1 MTDGAGLLWQ
11 AKLRLPHRASF
22 GYQRRTIVK
31 GIPVLLVLLGVVSLL
46 IQLIIALVIVQFV
59 VSLLFAFNVVSPHN
73 DIAGA
78 VYRACNMLL
87 QPLLS
92 PIQRI
97 MPDTRPLDLSPMV
110 LIFGLTILERVLAQL
125 AYQGM

>member
-1 MTDGAGLLWQ
+1 MGTAH
-11 AKLRLPHRASF
+11 KLRLPGGITF
-22 GYQRRTIVK
+22 GYQRHAIGKDV
-31 GIPVLLVLLGVVSLL
+31 LVLLILLSVVSLL
-46 IQLIIALVIVQFV
+46 VQLIITLVIVQFV

-73 DIAGA
+73 EIAGA
-78 VYRACNMLL
+78 VYRTCNMLL

-110 LIFGLTILERVLAQL
+110 LIFGLTILERILVQV

>member
-1 MTDGAGLLWQ
+1 MLL
-11 AKLRLPHRASF
+11 
-22 GYQRRTIVK
+22 I
-31 GIPVLLVLLGVVSLL
+31 LLSVVSLL
-46 IQLIIALVIVQFV
+46 VQMIITLVIVQFV

-73 DIAGA
+73 EIAGA
-78 VYRACNMLL
+78 VYRTCNMLL

-110 LIFGLTILERVLAQL
+110 LIFGLTILERILVQV